1 MGIGNEVG
9 LADGRDP
16 VTDHRPIIKICRGK
30 SRDRDC
36 HTVIPDLRR
45 TRSSSTFE
53 FEKFEVFVRVRVR
66 RWTNVRVRSS
76 TFSKSSSFFIEF

>member
-1 MGIGNEVG
+1 MAIPGMPGIKS
-9 LADGRDP
+9 GRARI
-16 VTDHRPIIKICRGK
+16 VETGTKG
-30 SRDRDC
+30 
-36 HTVIPDLRR
+36 PDLRR
-45 TRSSSTFE
+45 TRSSSTFEFE